1 MYDVK
6 ALRPYLGNWLA
17 FITLA
22 ALFLGPFYWPSSNSA
37 WAGFMRASIL
47 IAVLALCW
55 SGIRWRRP
63 DALQL
68 CALLFWGYMLANA
81 LLVSGDSQIVRRL
94 VLLLC
99 FVFMVSAVDLRS
111 PQWPTLIAGIALL
124 GAVFALF
131 SLVNLY
137 RLDQLSLVYRA
148 ANISSSGVT
157 GVADFG
163 NTIVAAMHYAVCL
176 CAAVLLFFTARHRA
190 ALLFWGGAGAT
201 IGAYIILTYSR
212 AGWTACLVSALV
224 LAAVLYRPERRA
236 RFVIFFT
243 GLLGGLSV
251 FVLSY
256 LSYEVSVRGV
266 TSRDEIWYVVI
277 ERASANWLWGAG
289 AGVGQEPISINAG
302 QQIVS
307 NTHSLYLEVFYQF
320 GFVGLIL
327 MVAVLFGALW
337 RLFRA
342 ARVDG
347 AQEVVSFALAL
358 MVAAAVVMLVE
369 LNSFISTP
377 NLVWLWFWLP
387 LGVSLAV
394 GRRADVAR

>member
-1 MYDVK
+1 MYDMK
-6 ALRPYLGNWLA
+6 ALRPHLGIWLSFLA
-17 FITLA
+17 LA

-47 IAVLALCW
+47 IALLALCW

-68 CALLFWGYMLANA
+68 CALLFWCYMLANA

-99 FVFMVSAVDLRS
+99 FVLMVSALDLRS
-111 PQWPTLIAGIALL
+111 SQWRTLIAGVAFL
-124 GAVFALF
+124 GGAFALF
-131 SLVNLY
+131 SLLNLY
-137 RLDQLSLVYRA
+137 RLEQLSLVYRA

-157 GVADFG
+157 GIADFG

-176 CAAVLLFFTARHRA
+176 CAAVLLFFTARNRA
-190 ALLFWGGAGAT
+190 ALVLWGAAGAI
-201 IGAYIILTYSR
+201 IGAYVILTYSR
-212 AGWTACLVSALV
+212 AGWIACLVGALV
-224 LAAVLYRPERRA
+224 LAAILYRPERRA
-236 RFVIFFT
+236 RFALFFA
-243 GLLGGLSV
+243 GLLGGLSI
-251 FVLSY
+251 FVVSY
-256 LSYEVSVRGV
+256 LSYEVGVRGV

-277 ERASANWLWGAG
+277 ERASANWFWGAG

-302 QQIVS
+302 KQIVS
-307 NTHSLYLEVFYQF
+307 NTHSLYLEVFYQL

-327 MVAVLFGALW
+327 MLAVLFGALW

-342 ARVDG
+342 ARADG
-347 AQEVVSFALAL
+347 TQDVVSFALAL
-358 MVAAAVVMLVE
+358 MAAAAVVMLVE

-377 NLVWLWFWLP
+377 NLVWFWFWLP
-387 LGVSLAV
+387 LGVSLAI
-394 GRRADVAR
+394 GRKADVTR